1 MRPVLSE
8 VIRVRRLGR
17 CAAALLVAVL
27 SAGVAAAD
35 RAPEQIVGER
45 CRNCH
50 GPEGRSSDPAFPK
63 LAGQNADYL
72 TRQLANFKTGVRT
85 SEPMQQEVAA
95 LTGGEMRAL
104 ALYFSANE
112 IGPEHIADRA
122 RAEAGRKLY
131 FSGNPAS
138 GVTACITC
146 HGPEGRGA
154 MYLPRLAGQH
164 ARYLDAQLHAF
175 RDQSRAASNPVMHSV
190 IRNLTDGE
198 IVAVSEFLS
207 GMR

>member
-1 MRPVLSE
+1 MSPVRSL
-8 VIRVRRLGR
+8 
-17 CAAALLVAVL
+17 AAGILVAAF

-35 RAPEQIVGER
+35 RAPEQIVAER

-50 GPEGRSSDPAFPK
+50 GPEGRSSNPDFPK

-85 SEPMQQEVAA
+85 SELMQQEVAR

-104 ALYFSANE
+104 ALYFSAKE
-112 IGPEHIADRA
+112 IEPEPIADRA

-131 FSGNPAS
+131 FSGDAEN
-138 GVTACITC
+138 GVTACVSC

-154 MYLPRLAGQH
+154 MYLPRIAGQH
-164 ARYLDAQLHAF
+164 ARYLVAQLHAF
-175 RDQSRAASNPVMHSV
+175 RNQSRVAPDMVMHSV
-190 IRNLTDGE
+190 IQNVSDAG
-198 IVAVSEFLS
+198 IDAVAQFLS
-207 GMR
+207 GMK

>member
-1 MRPVLSE
+1 M
-8 VIRVRRLGR
+8 
-17 CAAALLVAVL
+17 AAILVAAF
-27 SAGVAAAD
+27 SSGVEAAD
-35 RAPEQIVGER
+35 RAPEHIVAER

-50 GPEGRSSDPAFPK
+50 GPEGRSSNPDFPK

-85 SEPMQQEVAA
+85 SEPMQQEVAR

-104 ALYFSANE
+104 ALYFSAKD
-112 IGPEHIADRA
+112 IGPEPVVDRA
-122 RAEAGRKLY
+122 QVEIGRTLY
-131 FSGNPAS
+131 FSGDPKN

-164 ARYLDAQLHAF
+164 AKYLVAQLHAF
-175 RDQSRAASNPVMHSV
+175 RDQSRVAPDMVMHTV
-190 IRNLTDGE
+190 IENVSDAG
-198 IVAVSEFLS
+198 IVAVAQFLS
-207 GMR
+207 SVK

>member
-1 MRPVLSE
+1 MNSRGSF
-8 VIRVRRLGR
+8 
-17 CAAALLVAVL
+17 AAAIFVAAF
-27 SAGVAAAD
+27 STGVAAAD
-35 RAPEQIVGER
+35 RAPEQIVAER

-50 GPEGRSSDPAFPK
+50 GPEGRSGNPDFPK

-85 SEPMQQEVAA
+85 SEPMQQEVAR

-104 ALYFSANE
+104 ALYFSTNE
-112 IGPEHIADRA
+112 IDPEPVADRA
-122 RAEAGRKLY
+122 QAEIGRTLY
-131 FSGNPAS
+131 FSGDPAT

-164 ARYLDAQLHAF
+164 AKYLVAQLHAF
-175 RDQSRAASNPVMHSV
+175 RNQSRVAPDMVMHTV
-190 IRNLTDGE
+190 IQNVSDVG
-198 IVAVSEFLS
+198 IVAVSQFLS
-207 GMR
+207 GMK

>member
-1 MRPVLSE
+1 MRPQRSFV
-8 VIRVRRLGR
+8 
-17 CAAALLVAVL
+17 AAILVAAF
-27 SAGVAAAD
+27 SSGVEAAD
-35 RAPEQIVGER
+35 RAPEQIVAER

-50 GPEGRSSDPAFPK
+50 GPEGRSGDPDFPK

-85 SEPMQQEVAA
+85 SEPMQQEVAR

-104 ALYFSANE
+104 ALYFSAKD
-112 IGPEHIADRA
+112 IGPEPVVDRA
-122 RAEAGRKLY
+122 QVEIGRRLY
-131 FSGNPAS
+131 FSGDPKD

-164 ARYLDAQLHAF
+164 AKYLVAQLHAF
-175 RDQSRAASNPVMHSV
+175 RDQSRVAPDMVMHTV
-190 IRNLTDGE
+190 IENVSDAG
-198 IVAVSEFLS
+198 IVAVAQFLS
-207 GMR
+207 SVK